1 MTGATTSS
9 PVRRLTLGEM
19 LSYIAANVRRLRE
32 GRGLTQEALGEAIG
46 RDFRAIQRVE
56 SGRHA
61 MNVRV
66 LVSLANA
73 LDVEPAELL
82 RPGEMPEIRRGRPRK
97 VRTTEPATK
106 AAREPVADAP
116 AGPTAP
122 AAPTAKRI
130 SRKASTPL
138 KTSTGRTA
146 TDGDKAGRK
155 RPQ

>member
-1 MTGATTSS
+1 
-9 PVRRLTLGEM
+9 M

-32 GRGLTQEALGEAIG
+32 GLGLTQEALGEAIG

-97 VRTTEPATK
+97 
-106 AAREPVADAP
+106 ARPVAPTPEGEHERASVTPRAP
-116 AGPTAP
+116 TTPP
-122 AAPTAKRI
+122 APTATRASRNASASRTSI
-130 SRKASTPL
+130 SR
-138 KTSTGRTA
+138 
-146 TDGDKAGRK
+146 RK
-155 RPQ
+155 SSVRRENS